1 MLKVES
7 AIMSKP
13 LKQSKRSV
21 RILGI
26 ETSCDETGLALLEFI
41 SAEDL
46 EPVQGPK
53 AHQDQHSP
61 DQSSV
66 KWRARLLG
74 QALHSQ
80 TDMHERYGGVVPEL
94 ASRDHMVRILPL
106 LEECLDQAGL
116 ASQNIDGIAVTQG
129 PGLAGALWVGTSFA
143 YGLGLALNKPVYPV
157 HHLEGHLLSPLL
169 RWADDS
175 SNSREEAQQARFPF
189 VALLVSGGHSQ
200 FLEVTGIG
208 RYRLLGETIDDAAGE
223 AFDKSAQLLGLGYP
237 GGPAVAKL
245 AEKGIAGRFRLPR
258 PLLKRQGLD
267 LSFAG
272 LKTAVLTQVQKL
284 GGTEALLAPDA
295 KNIQARADLAAE
307 VQAAI
312 VELLCEKSMVA
323 LDLTGHKQLVVSG
336 GVSANIEMRRRLIEA
351 ARSHDA
357 CVFFPPPA
365 LCTDNGVMIAWAA
378 GLRLL
383 TSCSAVGRKA
393 GVSREQAVRPSPS
406 ASASLGSS
414 MQVRPRWPLEELG

>member
-1 MLKVES
+1 LE
-7 AIMSKP
+7 A
-13 LKQSKRSV
+13 KQAKMHV
-21 RILGI
+21 LGI
-26 ETSCDETGLALLEFI
+26 ETSCDETGLALLELI
-41 SAEDL
+41 PGPEEAPE
-46 EPVQGPK
+46 QGCK
-53 AHQDQHSP
+53 A
-61 DQSSV
+61 
-66 KWRARLLG
+66 KLLG
-74 QALHSQ
+74 HALHSQ
-80 TDMHERYGGVVPEL
+80 TEMHERYGGVVPEL

-106 LEECLDQAGL
+106 LDECLRQAQFDL
-116 ASQNIDGIAVTQG
+116 RDIDSIGVTQG

-143 YGLGLALNKPVYPV
+143 YGLGLAIGKPVHPV

-169 RWADDS
+169 HLVGETDQAS
-175 SNSREEAQQARFPF
+175 SDHVAQLTPSFPF

-208 RYRLLGETIDDAAGE
+208 EYKLLGETIDDAAGE

-245 AEKGIAGRFRLPR
+245 AEGGVPGRFRLPR
-258 PLLKRQGLD
+258 PLLRKQGLD

-284 GGTEALLAPDA
+284 GGTQALLKTDA
-295 KNIQARADLAAE
+295 QTCQTRADLAAE

-312 VELLCEKSMVA
+312 VELLCEKSMAA
-323 LDLTGHKQLVVSG
+323 LDQTGHSQLVVSG
-336 GVSANIEMRRRLIEA
+336 GVSANKEMRKRLFEA
-351 ARSHDA
+351 AEKRAA

-383 TSCSAVGRKA
+383 SGLKRSETDRPARTPGHDAAGR
-393 GVSREQAVRPSPS
+393 V
-406 ASASLGSS
+406 LG
-414 MQVRPRWPLEELG
+414 MQVRPRWPLEDLR

>member
-1 MLKVES
+1 LE
-7 AIMSKP
+7 A
-13 LKQSKRSV
+13 KQAKMHV
-21 RILGI
+21 LGI
-26 ETSCDETGLALLEFI
+26 ETSCDETGLALLELI
-41 SAEDL
+41 PGPEEAPE
-46 EPVQGPK
+46 QGCK
-53 AHQDQHSP
+53 A
-61 DQSSV
+61 
-66 KWRARLLG
+66 KLLG
-74 QALHSQ
+74 HALHSQ
-80 TDMHERYGGVVPEL
+80 TEMHERYGGVVPEL

-106 LEECLDQAGL
+106 LDECLRQAQFDL
-116 ASQNIDGIAVTQG
+116 RDIDSIGVTQG

-143 YGLGLALNKPVYPV
+143 YGLGLAIGKPVHPV

-169 RWADDS
+169 HLVGETDQAS
-175 SNSREEAQQARFPF
+175 SDHVAQLTPSFPF

-208 RYRLLGETIDDAAGE
+208 EYKLLGETIDDAAGE

-245 AEKGIAGRFRLPR
+245 AEGGVPGRFRLPR
-258 PLLKRQGLD
+258 PLLRKQGLD

-284 GGTEALLAPDA
+284 GGTQALLKTDA
-295 KNIQARADLAAE
+295 QTCQTRADLAAE

-312 VELLCEKSMVA
+312 VELLCEKSMAA
-323 LDLTGHKQLVVSG
+323 LDQTGHSQLVVSG
-336 GVSANIEMRRRLIEA
+336 GVSANKEMRKRLFQA
-351 ARSHDA
+351 AEKRAA

-383 TSCSAVGRKA
+383 SGLKRSETDRPARTPGHDAAGR
-393 GVSREQAVRPSPS
+393 V
-406 ASASLGSS
+406 LG
-414 MQVRPRWPLEELG
+414 MQVRPRWPLEDLR

>member
-1 MLKVES
+1 MHV
-7 AIMSKP
+7 
-13 LKQSKRSV
+13 
-21 RILGI
+21 LGI
-26 ETSCDETGLALLEFI
+26 ETSCDETGLALLELI
-41 SAEDL
+41 PGPEEAPE
-46 EPVQGPK
+46 QGCK
-53 AHQDQHSP
+53 A
-61 DQSSV
+61 
-66 KWRARLLG
+66 KLLG
-74 QALHSQ
+74 HALHSQ
-80 TDMHERYGGVVPEL
+80 TEMHERYGGVVPEL

-106 LEECLDQAGL
+106 LDECLRQAQFDL
-116 ASQNIDGIAVTQG
+116 RDIDSIGVTQG

-143 YGLGLALNKPVYPV
+143 YGLGLAIGKPVHPV

-169 RWADDS
+169 HLVGETDQAS
-175 SNSREEAQQARFPF
+175 SDHVTQLTPSFPF

-208 RYRLLGETIDDAAGE
+208 EYKLLGETIDDAAGE

-245 AEKGIAGRFRLPR
+245 AEGGVPGRFRLPR
-258 PLLKRQGLD
+258 PLLRKQGLD

-284 GGTEALLAPDA
+284 GGTQALLKTDA
-295 KNIQARADLAAE
+295 QTCQTRADLAAE

-312 VELLCEKSMVA
+312 VELLCEKSMAA
-323 LDLTGHKQLVVSG
+323 LDQTGHSQLVVSG
-336 GVSANIEMRRRLIEA
+336 GVSANKEMRKRLFQA
-351 ARSHDA
+351 AEKRAA

-383 TSCSAVGRKA
+383 SGLKRSETDRPARTPGHDAAGR
-393 GVSREQAVRPSPS
+393 V
-406 ASASLGSS
+406 LG
-414 MQVRPRWPLEELG
+414 MQVRPRWPLEDLR

>member
-1 MLKVES
+1 MHV
-7 AIMSKP
+7 
-13 LKQSKRSV
+13 
-21 RILGI
+21 LGI
-26 ETSCDETGLALLEFI
+26 ETSCDETGLALLELLPGPEE
-41 SAEDL
+41 APE
-46 EPVQGPK
+46 QGCK
-53 AHQDQHSP
+53 A
-61 DQSSV
+61 
-66 KWRARLLG
+66 KLLG
-74 QALHSQ
+74 HALHSQ
-80 TDMHERYGGVVPEL
+80 TEMHERYGGVVPEL

-106 LEECLDQAGL
+106 LDECLRQAQFDL
-116 ASQNIDGIAVTQG
+116 RDIDSIGVTQG

-143 YGLGLALNKPVYPV
+143 YGLGLAIGKPVHPV

-169 RWADDS
+169 HLVGETDQAS
-175 SNSREEAQQARFPF
+175 SDHVAQLTPSFPF

-208 RYRLLGETIDDAAGE
+208 KYILLGETIDDAAGE

-245 AEKGIAGRFRLPR
+245 AEGGVPGRFRLPR
-258 PLLKRQGLD
+258 PLLRKQGLD

-284 GGTEALLAPDA
+284 GGTQALLKTDA
-295 KNIQARADLAAE
+295 QTCQTRADLAAE

-312 VELLCEKSMVA
+312 VELLCEKSMAA
-323 LDLTGHKQLVVSG
+323 LDQTGHSQLVVSG
-336 GVSANIEMRRRLIEA
+336 GVSANKEMRKRLFQA
-351 ARSHDA
+351 AEKRAA

-383 TSCSAVGRKA
+383 SGLKRSETDRPARTPGHDAAGR
-393 GVSREQAVRPSPS
+393 V
-406 ASASLGSS
+406 LG
-414 MQVRPRWPLEELG
+414 MQVRPRWPLEDLR

>member
-1 MLKVES
+1 MHV
-7 AIMSKP
+7 
-13 LKQSKRSV
+13 
-21 RILGI
+21 LGI
-26 ETSCDETGLALLEFI
+26 ETSCDETGLALLELI
-41 SAEDL
+41 PGPEEAPE
-46 EPVQGPK
+46 QGCK
-53 AHQDQHSP
+53 A
-61 DQSSV
+61 
-66 KWRARLLG
+66 KLLG
-74 QALHSQ
+74 HALHSQ
-80 TDMHERYGGVVPEL
+80 TEMHERYGGVVPEL

-106 LEECLDQAGL
+106 LDECLRQAQFDL
-116 ASQNIDGIAVTQG
+116 RDIDSIGVTQG

-143 YGLGLALNKPVYPV
+143 YGLGLAIGKPVHPV

-169 RWADDS
+169 HLVGETDQAS
-175 SNSREEAQQARFPF
+175 SDHVAQLTPSFPF

-208 RYRLLGETIDDAAGE
+208 EYKLLGETIDDAAGE

-245 AEKGIAGRFRLPR
+245 AEGGVPGRFRLPR
-258 PLLKRQGLD
+258 PLLRKQGLD

-284 GGTEALLAPDA
+284 GGTQALLKTDA
-295 KNIQARADLAAE
+295 QTCQTRADLAAE

-312 VELLCEKSMVA
+312 VELLCEKSMAA
-323 LDLTGHKQLVVSG
+323 LDQTGHSQLVVSG
-336 GVSANIEMRRRLIEA
+336 GVSANKEMRKRLFQA
-351 ARSHDA
+351 AEKRAA

-383 TSCSAVGRKA
+383 SGLKRSETDRQARTPGHDAAGR
-393 GVSREQAVRPSPS
+393 V
-406 ASASLGSS
+406 LG
-414 MQVRPRWPLEELG
+414 MQVRPRWPLEDLR

>member
-1 MLKVES
+1 MHV
-7 AIMSKP
+7 
-13 LKQSKRSV
+13 
-21 RILGI
+21 LGI
-26 ETSCDETGLALLEFI
+26 ETSCDETGLALLELLPGPEE
-41 SAEDL
+41 APE
-46 EPVQGPK
+46 QGCK
-53 AHQDQHSP
+53 A
-61 DQSSV
+61 
-66 KWRARLLG
+66 KLLG
-74 QALHSQ
+74 HALHSQ
-80 TDMHERYGGVVPEL
+80 TEMHERYGGVVPEL

-106 LEECLDQAGL
+106 LDECLRQAQFDL
-116 ASQNIDGIAVTQG
+116 RDIDSIGVTQG

-143 YGLGLALNKPVYPV
+143 YGLGLAIGKPVHPV

-169 RWADDS
+169 HLVGETDQAS
-175 SNSREEAQQARFPF
+175 SDHVAQLTPSFPF

-208 RYRLLGETIDDAAGE
+208 EYKLLGETIDDAAGE

-245 AEKGIAGRFRLPR
+245 AEGGVPGRFRLPR
-258 PLLKRQGLD
+258 PLLRKQGLD

-284 GGTEALLAPDA
+284 GGTQALLKTDA
-295 KNIQARADLAAE
+295 QTCQTRADLAAE

-312 VELLCEKSMVA
+312 VELLCEKSMAA
-323 LDLTGHKQLVVSG
+323 LDQTGHSQLVVSG
-336 GVSANIEMRRRLIEA
+336 GVSANKEMRKRLFQA
-351 ARSHDA
+351 AEKRAA

-383 TSCSAVGRKA
+383 SGLKRSETDRPARTPGHDAAGR
-393 GVSREQAVRPSPS
+393 V
-406 ASASLGSS
+406 LG
-414 MQVRPRWPLEELG
+414 MQVRPRWPLEDLR

>member
-1 MLKVES
+1 MHV
-7 AIMSKP
+7 
-13 LKQSKRSV
+13 
-21 RILGI
+21 LGI
-26 ETSCDETGLALLEFI
+26 ETSCDETGLALLELI
-41 SAEDL
+41 PGPEEAPE
-46 EPVQGPK
+46 QGCK
-53 AHQDQHSP
+53 A
-61 DQSSV
+61 
-66 KWRARLLG
+66 KLLG
-74 QALHSQ
+74 HALHSQ
-80 TDMHERYGGVVPEL
+80 TEMHERYGGVVPEL

-106 LEECLDQAGL
+106 LDECLRQAQFDL
-116 ASQNIDGIAVTQG
+116 RDIDSIGVTQG

-143 YGLGLALNKPVYPV
+143 YGLGLAIGKPVHPV

-169 RWADDS
+169 HLVGETDQAS
-175 SNSREEAQQARFPF
+175 SDHVAQLTPSFPF

-208 RYRLLGETIDDAAGE
+208 KYILLGETIDDAAGE

-245 AEKGIAGRFRLPR
+245 AEGGVPGRFRLPR
-258 PLLKRQGLD
+258 PLLRKQGLD

-284 GGTEALLAPDA
+284 GGTQALLKTDA
-295 KNIQARADLAAE
+295 QTCQTRADLAAE

-312 VELLCEKSMVA
+312 VELLCEKSMAA
-323 LDLTGHKQLVVSG
+323 LDQTGHSQLVVSG
-336 GVSANIEMRRRLIEA
+336 GVSANKEMRKRLFQA
-351 ARSHDA
+351 AEKRAA

-383 TSCSAVGRKA
+383 SGLKRSETDRPARTPGHDAAGR
-393 GVSREQAVRPSPS
+393 V
-406 ASASLGSS
+406 LG
-414 MQVRPRWPLEELG
+414 MQVRPRWPLEDLR

>member
-1 MLKVES
+1 MHV
-7 AIMSKP
+7 
-13 LKQSKRSV
+13 
-21 RILGI
+21 LGI
-26 ETSCDETGLALLEFI
+26 ETSCDETGLALLELI
-41 SAEDL
+41 PGPEEAPE
-46 EPVQGPK
+46 QGCK
-53 AHQDQHSP
+53 A
-61 DQSSV
+61 
-66 KWRARLLG
+66 KLLG
-74 QALHSQ
+74 HALHSQ
-80 TDMHERYGGVVPEL
+80 TEMHERYGGVVPEL

-106 LEECLDQAGL
+106 LDECLRQAQFDL
-116 ASQNIDGIAVTQG
+116 RDIDSIGVTQG

-143 YGLGLALNKPVYPV
+143 YGLGLAIGKPVHPV

-169 RWADDS
+169 HLVGETDQAS
-175 SNSREEAQQARFPF
+175 SDHVAQLTPSFPF

-208 RYRLLGETIDDAAGE
+208 KYILLGETIDDAAGE

-245 AEKGIAGRFRLPR
+245 AEGGVPGRFRLPR
-258 PLLKRQGLD
+258 PLLRKQGLD

-284 GGTEALLAPDA
+284 GGTQALLKTDA
-295 KNIQARADLAAE
+295 QTCQTRADLAAE

-312 VELLCEKSMVA
+312 VELLCEKSMAA
-323 LDLTGHKQLVVSG
+323 LDQTGHSQLVVSG
-336 GVSANIEMRRRLIEA
+336 GVSANKEMRKRLFEA
-351 ARSHDA
+351 AEKRAA

-383 TSCSAVGRKA
+383 SGLKRSETDRPARTPGHDAAGR
-393 GVSREQAVRPSPS
+393 V
-406 ASASLGSS
+406 LG
-414 MQVRPRWPLEELG
+414 MQVRPRWPLEDLR